1 MAEKKVKFMF
11 KSGEN
16 YQSVYIAGDFTEWQ
30 SQPIMMKKGRG
41 NTWTA
46 LAPMTSGEH
55 EYKFIADGQWMLDPG
70 APHRPNNIGSENSV
84 IRVD

>member
-1 MAEKKVKFMF
+1 MAEKMVKFTF

-16 YQSVYIAGDFTEWQ
+16 YKSVYIAGDFTDWQ
-30 SQPIMMKKGRG
+30 SQPVMMKKGRG

-46 LAPMTSGEH
+46 LAPMTPGEH

-70 APHRPNNIGSENSV
+70 APHRANNIGSENSV